1 VKGRRGARELCPL
14 PAALRG
20 FTFLRTDSDFN
31 AVLSLLDRT
40 AALRH
45 GADVVHRVLGADLA
59 AAANRIAE
67 DDTMEVVAV
76 VGGHTEELSGLV
88 VGPQEGL
95 GGQAA
100 VLRRTAAVE
109 DYCMSR
115 AITHDFDHA
124 VRAEGLRAVMAVPIV
139 RAHRLYGLLY
149 AARRSTV
156 PWTDG
161 DRADLLGLARQT
173 AVAMEVADGAREMAE
188 VAVFSDRQ
196 HLAVRL
202 HDSVGATLFSLRVA
216 LTSAR
221 VAEEPGRR
229 LELLADALALTER
242 ATSELRAQTLSLH
255 QPPEDKA
262 LAVALQ
268 GDCRDFAARAG
279 VVAELVVLGDLP
291 LLDVARTDVLRRTA
305 REALL
310 NVEKHAAA
318 HSVVV
323 SLYRA
328 EDGVGL
334 AVSDDGTTGDITSED
349 HCGLG
354 LRVIAE
360 RVERVGGW
368 LSWTANEEGGGTVRA
383 WVPAARAFRPVGP

>member
-1 VKGRRGARELCPL
+1 VG
-14 PAALRG
+14 
-20 FTFLRTDSDFN
+20 TYSTNSDFD

-45 GADVVHRVLGADLA
+45 GADIVHRLLGADLA
-59 AAANRIAE
+59 VGANRIGE
-67 DDTMEVVAV
+67 DDTMELVAV
-76 VGGHTEELSGLV
+76 VGGRTEELCGLV

-100 VLRRTAAVE
+100 VLRRTVAVE
-109 DYCMSR
+109 DYCLSR

-124 VRAEGLRAVMAVPIV
+124 VRAEGLRAVMAAPIV

-149 AARRSTV
+149 AARRSTL

-161 DRADLLGLARQT
+161 DRAELLRLARQA

-196 HLAVRL
+196 RLAARL

-216 LTSAR
+216 LTSAQ
-221 VAEEPGRR
+221 AATQPGHA
-229 LELLADALALTER
+229 LELLTDALVLTAR
-242 ATSELRAQTLSLH
+242 ATSELRDQTLALH
-255 QPPEDKA
+255 EPPEDKA

-279 VVAELVVLGDLP
+279 VAAELVVLGDLP
-291 LLDVARTDVLRRTA
+291 LLDLARTDVLRRTA
-305 REALL
+305 SEALL
-310 NVEKHAAA
+310 NVEKHASA

-323 SLYRA
+323 SLYLA

-334 AVSDDGTTGDITSED
+334 AVADDGTAGDITLEGQ
-349 HCGLG
+349 HGLG
-354 LRVIAE
+354 LQLAAE
-360 RVERVGGW
+360 RIERVGGS
-368 LSWTANEEGGGTVRA
+368 LSYTVNEEGGGTVRA

>member
-1 VKGRRGARELCPL
+1 MTVLGIDPE
-14 PAALRG
+14 
-20 FTFLRTDSDFN
+20 FN
-31 AVLSLLDRT
+31 PVLSLLDRT

-45 GADVVHRVLGADLA
+45 SAEIVHRVLGADLA
-59 AAANRIAE
+59 AGANRIAE

-76 VGGHTEELSGLV
+76 VGGCTEELNGLV
-88 VGPQEGL
+88 VGPQAGL

-109 DYCMSR
+109 DYCLSR

-124 VRAEGLRAVMAVPIV
+124 VRAEGLRAVMAAPIV

-149 AARRSTV
+149 AARRSAV

-161 DRADLLGLARQT
+161 DRAELLGLARQT
-173 AVAMEVADGAREMAE
+173 AVAMEVADSAREMAK
-188 VAVFSDRQ
+188 VAVFTERQ
-196 HLAVRL
+196 RLAVRL

-216 LTSAR
+216 LTSAK
-221 VAEEPGRR
+221 AGTALGPR
-229 LELLADALALTER
+229 LELLTDALALTER

-268 GDCRDFAARAG
+268 GDCREFGERAG
-279 VVAELVVLGDLP
+279 VAAELVVLGDLP
-291 LLDVARTDVLRRTA
+291 LLDAARTDVLRRTA

-310 NVEKHAAA
+310 NVEKHAGA

-328 EDGVGL
+328 EDGVGM
-334 AVSDDGTTGDITSED
+334 AVADDGTAGDITLED
-349 HCGLG
+349 ERGLG
-354 LRVIAE
+354 LRTMAE
-360 RVERVGGW
+360 RVDRVGGW
-368 LSWTANEEGGGTVRA
+368 LSCAANEEGGSTVRA
-383 WVPAARAFRPVGP
+383 WVPGARAFRPVAP

>member
-1 VKGRRGARELCPL
+1 MVARYPPLERGCVDVAVLGIDGE
-14 PAALRG
+14 
-20 FTFLRTDSDFN
+20 FS

-40 AALRH
+40 AALRR
-45 GADVVHRVLGADLA
+45 GAEIAYRVLGADVA
-59 AAANRIAE
+59 AGANRIAE

-76 VGGHTEELSGLV
+76 VGGRTEALNGLV

-100 VLRRTAAVE
+100 VLRRTAAVA
-109 DYCMSR
+109 DYCLSR

-124 VRAEGLRAVMAVPIV
+124 VRAEGLHAVMAAPIV

-149 AARRSTV
+149 AARRSAV

-161 DRADLLGLARQT
+161 DRTALLGLARQT
-173 AVAMEVADGAREMAE
+173 AVAMEVADSAREMAE
-188 VAVFSDRQ
+188 VAVFSERQ
-196 HLAVRL
+196 RLAIRL

-221 VAEEPGRR
+221 AAAEAQADATV
-229 LELLADALALTER
+229 ELLTDALALTER
-242 ATSELRAQTLSLH
+242 ASSELRAQTYSLH
-255 QPPEDKA
+255 CAPEDKA

-268 GDCRDFAARAG
+268 GECRDFSERTG

-291 LLDVARTDVLRRTA
+291 LLDAGRTDALRRTA

-310 NVEKHAAA
+310 NVEKHAGA

-323 SLYRA
+323 SLYA
-328 EDGVGL
+328 YQDGVGM
-334 AVSDDGTTGDITSED
+334 AVADDGTAGEITLQDER
-349 HCGLG
+349 GLG
-354 LRVIAE
+354 LRAMVE
-360 RVERVGGW
+360 RIERVGGQ
-368 LSWTANEEGGGTVRA
+368 LTCVGNDEGGGTVRA
-383 WVPAARAFRPVGP
+383 WVPAARAFRPAEP

>member
-1 VKGRRGARELCPL
+1 
-14 PAALRG
+14 
-20 FTFLRTDSDFN
+20 
-31 AVLSLLDRT
+31 
-40 AALRH
+40 
-45 GADVVHRVLGADLA
+45 LA
-59 AAANRIAE
+59 AGANRIAE

-76 VGGHTEELSGLV
+76 VGGRTEELNGLV

-109 DYCMSR
+109 DYCASR

-124 VRAEGLRAVMAVPIV
+124 VRAEGLRAVMAAPIV

-161 DRADLLGLARQT
+161 DRDELLAMARQT
-173 AVAMEVADGAREMAE
+173 AVAMEVADSAREMAE
-188 VAVFSDRQ
+188 VAVFSERQ
-196 HLAVRL
+196 RLAVRL

-216 LTSAR
+216 LTSAL
-221 VAEEPGRR
+221 ATEESGRR

-242 ATSELRAQTLSLH
+242 ATSELRAQTFSLH
-255 QPPEDKA
+255 QPPEEKA

-268 GDCRDFAARAG
+268 GDCRDFTARAG
-279 VVAELVVLGDLP
+279 VAAELVVLGDLP
-291 LLDVARTDVLRRTA
+291 LLDSARTDVLRRTA

-310 NVEKHAAA
+310 NVEKHAGAYT
-318 HSVVV
+318 VVV
-323 SLYRA
+323 SLYLS

-334 AVSDDGTTGDITSED
+334 AVADDGTAGYMTPAE
-349 HCGLG
+349 HHGLG
-354 LRVIAE
+354 LRMMAE

-368 LSWTANEEGGGTVRA
+368 LSCTANEEGGGTVRA

>member
-1 VKGRRGARELCPL
+1 MCPL

-76 VGGHTEELSGLV
+76 VGGRTEELNGLV

-124 VRAEGLRAVMAVPIV
+124 VRAEGLRAVMAAPIV

-173 AVAMEVADGAREMAE
+173 AVAMEVADSAREMAE
-188 VAVFSDRQ
+188 VAVFSERQ
-196 HLAVRL
+196 RLAVRL

-221 VAEEPGRR
+221 AAEEPGRR
-229 LELLADALALTER
+229 LELLTDALALTER

-268 GDCRDFAARAG
+268 GDCSDFAARAG

-334 AVSDDGTTGDITSED
+334 AVADDGTTGDITSED
-349 HCGLG
+349 QRGLG

-360 RVERVGGW
+360 RVERVGGR

>member
-1 VKGRRGARELCPL
+1 MTVLGI
-14 PAALRG
+14 
-20 FTFLRTDSDFN
+20 DSEFN

-45 GADVVHRVLGADLA
+45 SAEIVHRVLGADLA
-59 AAANRIAE
+59 AGANRIAE
-67 DDTMEVVAV
+67 DDTMKVVAV
-76 VGGHTEELSGLV
+76 VGGRTEELNGLV

-109 DYCMSR
+109 DYCLSR
-115 AITHDFDHA
+115 AITHDFDQP
-124 VRAEGLRAVMAVPIV
+124 VRAEGLRAVMAAPIV

-149 AARRSTV
+149 AARRVPV
-156 PWTDG
+156 PWTDR
-161 DRADLLGLARQT
+161 DRTDLLGLARQT
-173 AVAMEVADGAREMAE
+173 AVAMEVADSAREMAE
-188 VAVFSDRQ
+188 VAVFSERQ
-196 HLAVRL
+196 RLAIAL

-216 LTSAR
+216 LTSAK
-221 VAEEPGRR
+221 ASSELGPT
-229 LELLADALALTER
+229 LELLTDALALTER

-268 GDCRDFAARAG
+268 GDCRDFAERAG
-279 VVAELVVLGDLP
+279 VAAELVVLGDLP
-291 LLDVARTDVLRRTA
+291 LLDAARTDVLRRTA

-328 EDGVGL
+328 QDGVGM
-334 AVSDDGTTGDITSED
+334 AVADDGTAGDITLED
-349 HCGLG
+349 ERGLG
-354 LRVIAE
+354 LQVMAE

-368 LSWTANEEGGGTVRA
+368 LSCAGNEEGGGTVRV
-383 WVPAARAFRPVGP
+383 WVPAARAFRPVAP

>member
-1 VKGRRGARELCPL
+1 MSVLGIDPE
-14 PAALRG
+14 
-20 FTFLRTDSDFN
+20 FN

-45 GADVVHRVLGADLA
+45 SAEIVHRVLGADVA
-59 AAANRIAE
+59 AGANRIAE
-67 DDTMEVVAV
+67 DDTMKVVAV
-76 VGGHTEELSGLV
+76 LGGRTEELNGLV

-109 DYCMSR
+109 DYCLSR

-124 VRAEGLRAVMAVPIV
+124 VRAEGLRAVMAAPIV

-156 PWTDG
+156 PWTDR
-161 DRADLLGLARQT
+161 DRADLLDLARQT
-173 AVAMEVADGAREMAE
+173 AVAMEVADSAREMAE
-188 VAVFSDRQ
+188 VAVFSERQ
-196 HLAVRL
+196 RLAIRL

-216 LTSAR
+216 LTSAK
-221 VAEEPGRR
+221 VATELGPT
-229 LELLADALALTER
+229 LELLTDALALTER
-242 ATSELRAQTLSLH
+242 ATTELRAQTLSLH

-268 GDCRDFAARAG
+268 GDCRDFAERAG
-279 VVAELVVLGDLP
+279 VAAELVVLGDLP

-310 NVEKHAAA
+310 NVEKHAGA

-328 EDGVGL
+328 QDGVGM
-334 AVSDDGTTGDITSED
+334 AVADDGTAGDITLDED
-349 HCGLG
+349 ERGLG
-354 LRVIAE
+354 LQVMAE

-368 LSWTANEEGGGTVRA
+368 LSCAGNDEGGGTVRV
-383 WVPAARAFRPVGP
+383 WVPAARAFRPVAP

>member
-1 VKGRRGARELCPL
+1 MTVLGIDPE
-14 PAALRG
+14 
-20 FTFLRTDSDFN
+20 FN
-31 AVLSLLDRT
+31 PVLSLLDRT

-45 GADVVHRVLGADLA
+45 SAEIVQRVLGADLA
-59 AAANRIAE
+59 AGANRIAE

-76 VGGHTEELSGLV
+76 VGGCTEELNGLV
-88 VGPQEGL
+88 VGPQAGL

-109 DYCMSR
+109 DYCLSR

-124 VRAEGLRAVMAVPIV
+124 VRAEGLRAVMAAPIV

-149 AARRSTV
+149 AARRSAV

-161 DRADLLGLARQT
+161 DRAELLGLARQT
-173 AVAMEVADGAREMAE
+173 AVAMEVADSAREMAK
-188 VAVFSDRQ
+188 VAVFTERQ
-196 HLAVRL
+196 RLAVRL

-216 LTSAR
+216 LTSAK
-221 VAEEPGRR
+221 AGTALGPR
-229 LELLADALALTER
+229 LELLTDALALTER

-268 GDCRDFAARAG
+268 GDCREFGERAG
-279 VVAELVVLGDLP
+279 VAAELVVLGDLP
-291 LLDVARTDVLRRTA
+291 LLDAARTDVLRRTA

-310 NVEKHAAA
+310 NVEKHAGA

-328 EDGVGL
+328 EDGVGM
-334 AVSDDGTTGDITSED
+334 AVADDGTAGDITLED
-349 HCGLG
+349 ERGLG
-354 LRVIAE
+354 LRTMAE
-360 RVERVGGW
+360 RVDRVGGW
-368 LSWTANEEGGGTVRA
+368 LSCAANEEGGSTVRA
-383 WVPAARAFRPVGP
+383 WVPGARAFRPVAP